1 MDLSHYA
8 FDALHSDSDFV
19 LSRGRER
26 TSATSDRRSIRA
38 KTARSEQPRPE
49 TVRIM
54 EHEFSLRAELDST
67 WQFDRLSSRSTRDE
81 RSSSSR
87 IQEASRSIDCWEHPW
102 NWETSFAWRSVL
114 LPPSGSCT
122 FEASST
128 KMSSRPTL

>member
-1 MDLSHYA
+1 MSLANRRSLMDLSHYA

-26 TSATSDRRSIRA
+26 TSATSHRRSILV

-67 WQFDRLSSRSTRDE
+67 WAIRPLELTQYQGRTILVLEDSGGEPLDRLLGTAQELRNFIHTPIGDSACLRQLRSR
-81 RSSSSR
+81 
-87 IQEASRSIDCWEHPW
+87 
-102 NWETSFAWRSVL
+102 
-114 LPPSGSCT
+114 
-122 FEASST
+122 
-128 KMSSRPTL
+128 

>member
-8 FDALHSDSDFV
+8 FDALHNDGDFV

-26 TSATSDRRSIRA
+26 TSATSHRRSILA

-87 IQEASRSIDCWEHPW
+87 IQEASRSIDC
-102 NWETSFAWRSVL
+102 
-114 LPPSGSCT
+114 
-122 FEASST
+122 
-128 KMSSRPTL
+128 